1 MWPPTQSEDPKSS
14 GHPRKEKP
22 SITASGKRIG
32 RPPAETSKFSFKYT
46 LRDEDNVNV
55 SVCQKGFCHV
65 LGFGPKRIQV
75 LRRKLNAGEVQP
87 DQRGKHGN
95 HQSVGE
101 DTRDKI
107 RAHILSYPTRHSH
120 YSRKDNSHKVYLS
133 PELSITRLHRAFLEQ
148 YDPEYLQLEEENRK
162 LRIAHKPIKKL
173 RKPFVTEHLYH
184 DIFVSEFNIH
194 FGYPRTDTC
203 STCDRLSV
211 TIDVTPPGEERT
223 LLEKELSKHQ
233 QLSQNGYDS
242 LRYDRQLS
250 RSSWE
255 KQVQSN

>member
-1 MWPPTQSEDPKSS
+1 MQE
-14 GHPRKEKP
+14 
-22 SITASGKRIG
+22 
-32 RPPAETSKFSFKYT
+32 KFSQT
-46 LRDEDNVNV
+46 
-55 SVCQKGFCHV
+55 SVASMH
-65 LGFGPKRIQV
+65 
-75 LRRKLNAGEVQP
+75 
-87 DQRGKHGN
+87 